1 MLYFTKT
8 QKHLFFLILLT
19 LLPFLGI
26 AQGII
31 KGQVKDAQTATP
43 LSFSTIR
50 IYNDADQKLVGGNI
64 ASDAGEFSIANP
76 YGTYY
81 ALVEFIGYKAFKS
94 PVFTISKDKKT
105 IDLGLILLTSSSSTL
120 DEVVVQAEK
129 STMELTLDK
138 KIFNVGKDL
147 SNAGGSASD
156 ILSNIPSISVDAE
169 GGVKLRGSDNVRI
182 LIDGK
187 PSGLVSFKGGAGLQ
201 QLQGSLIERVEIIT
215 NPSARYEAEGM
226 SGIIN
231 IILKKEQ
238 KQGFNGSFELISG
251 TPANYGVSANV
262 NYRHRKVNFFI
273 NYGISYRDLRGNGKL
288 FQNVFSNDTTF
299 TLNQTNSGSVKGLN
313 NNIKGGLDFFLTD
326 KDIFTASYLF
336 RRSDVRRIT
345 DFRYDDSNNRT
356 EALHTITY
364 RQQDETETEPNSEYS
379 ITYKKNFD
387 KKGQELVADVRYLDY
402 WERSDQT
409 FTQNGFWVDGKPN
422 PANTKL
428 QKALND
434 EAEKQIL
441 LQVDYIQPIS
451 KEGKIETGLRT
462 SFRNMTNDYNV
473 TQQNASG
480 AFVSLPGL
488 TNNFVYDEN
497 ISAAY
502 GIIGNK
508 GKLFSYQVGLRAELT
523 NVTTTLKQTNEVNPR
538 KYANLFPSTHF
549 TVNLPNENALQISYS
564 RRVRRPTYNDLSP
577 FVTFSDQRNYFSGN
591 PNLNPEFTNAFEL
604 GHVKYFEK
612 GSLSSSVYY
621 RQTDGKIESI
631 RSVNSAGISTTLPL
645 NLVGQNSFG
654 AEFATT
660 YSPEKW
666 WKLDL
671 SWSFFRAITD
681 GSNVSATYKSD
692 TYSWFARQTSKFN
705 LPRGIDL
712 QVRAN
717 YEAPQQLPQG
727 RRGYLFYTDLA
738 VNKDV
743 LKGKG
748 TLTLNILD
756 VFNSR
761 RIRTVIEG
769 VNFYSN
775 RDFLP
780 RQRQINLTLSY
791 RLNQAKSASKPKIEE

>member
-105 IDLGLILLTSSSSTL
+105 IDLGLIQLTSSSSTL

-129 STMELTLDK
+129 STMELALDK

-336 RRSDVRRIT
+336 RRSDVR
-345 DFRYDDSNNRT
+345 
-356 EALHTITY
+356 
-364 RQQDETETEPNSEYS
+364 
-379 ITYKKNFD
+379 
-387 KKGQELVADVRYLDY
+387 V
-402 WERSDQT
+402 
-409 FTQNGFWVDGKPN
+409 
-422 PANTKL
+422 
-428 QKALND
+428 
-434 EAEKQIL
+434 
-441 LQVDYIQPIS
+441 
-451 KEGKIETGLRT
+451 
-462 SFRNMTNDYNV
+462 
-473 TQQNASG
+473 
-480 AFVSLPGL
+480 
-488 TNNFVYDEN
+488 
-497 ISAAY
+497 
-502 GIIGNK
+502 
-508 GKLFSYQVGLRAELT
+508 
-523 NVTTTLKQTNEVNPR
+523 
-538 KYANLFPSTHF
+538 
-549 TVNLPNENALQISYS
+549 LQI
-564 RRVRRPTYNDLSP
+564 
-577 FVTFSDQRNYFSGN
+577 FVMMIQI
-591 PNLNPEFTNAFEL
+591 
-604 GHVKYFEK
+604 
-612 GSLSSSVYY
+612 
-621 RQTDGKIESI
+621 IE
-631 RSVNSAGISTTLPL
+631 RKHYTLL
-645 NLVGQNSFG
+645 
-654 AEFATT
+654 
-660 YSPEKW
+660 
-666 WKLDL
+666 
-671 SWSFFRAITD
+671 RI
-681 GSNVSATYKSD
+681 
-692 TYSWFARQTSKFN
+692 
-705 LPRGIDL
+705 
-712 QVRAN
+712 AN
-717 YEAPQQLPQG
+717 K
-727 RRGYLFYTDLA
+727 T
-738 VNKDV
+738 
-743 LKGKG
+743 
-748 TLTLNILD
+748 
-756 VFNSR
+756 
-761 RIRTVIEG
+761 
-769 VNFYSN
+769 
-775 RDFLP
+775 
-780 RQRQINLTLSY
+780 
-791 RLNQAKSASKPKIEE
+791 KPKRNLIQNTR

>member
-1 MLYFTKT
+1 MLYFPKT
-8 QKHLFFLILLT
+8 HKHLSLVVLLT

-50 IYNDADQKLVGGNI
+50 IFNNTDQKLVGGNI
-64 ASDAGEFSIANP
+64 ANEAGEFSISST
-76 YGTYY
+76 YGTFY
-81 ALVEFIGYKAFKS
+81 AQVEFIGYKSFKS
-94 PVFTISKDKKT
+94 VVFTLSKEKK
-105 IDLGLILLTSSSSTL
+105 IVDLGIIQLGASNSTL

-129 STMELTLDK
+129 STMVLALDK

-201 QLQGSLIERVEIIT
+201 QLQGSLIEKVEIIT

-238 KQGFNGSFELISG
+238 KQGFNGSFELIAG
-251 TPANYGVSANV
+251 NPANYGVSANV
-262 NYRHRKVNFFI
+262 NYRHRKINFFV
-273 NYGISYRDLRGNGKL
+273 NYGISYRDTRANGTL

-313 NNIKGGLDFFLTD
+313 NNIKGGLDFYLTD

-345 DFRYDDSNNRT
+345 DFTYDDSNNKTETLRT
-356 EALHTITY
+356 LTF

-379 ITYKKNFD
+379 ITYKKSFD
-387 KKGQELVADVRYLDY
+387 KKGQELTTDIRYLDY

-409 FTQNGFWVDGKPN
+409 FKQNGFWADGKPN
-422 PANTKL
+422 SANTKL
-428 QKALND
+428 QKSLND

-441 LQVDYIQPIS
+441 LQVDYIQPIG

-462 SFRNMTNDYNV
+462 SFRDMTNDYSV
-473 TQQNASG
+473 TEQNASG
-480 AFVSLPGL
+480 NFEPLAGL
-488 TNNFVYDEN
+488 TNNFVYNEN

-508 GKLFSYQVGLRAELT
+508 TKKFSYQVGLRAELT

-538 KYANLFPSTHF
+538 EYANLFPSTHF
-549 TVNLPNENALQISYS
+549 TMNLANENALQVSYS
-564 RRVRRPTYNDLSP
+564 RRVRRPTYGDLSP

-604 GHVKYFEK
+604 GHLKYFEK
-612 GSLSSSVYY
+612 GSFSSSLYY
-621 RQTDGKIESI
+621 RQTSGKIESI

-645 NLVGQNSFG
+645 NLVGQNSYG
-654 AEFATT
+654 AEFATNYT
-660 YSPEKW
+660 PAKW
-666 WKLDL
+666 WKLDF

-681 GSNVSATYKSD
+681 GSNVSDSYKSD

-705 LPRGIDL
+705 LPKGIDL

-717 YEAPQQLPQG
+717 YEAPQLLAQG
-727 RRGYLFYTDLA
+727 RRGYLFYVDLA
-738 VNKDV
+738 MNKDV
-743 LKGKG
+743 FKGKG
-748 TLTLNILD
+748 TLTLNVLD

-769 VNFYSN
+769 ENFYSN

-780 RQRQINLTLSY
+780 RQRQVNLTLSY
-791 RLNQAKSASKPKIEE
+791 RLNQAKSASKPKMED